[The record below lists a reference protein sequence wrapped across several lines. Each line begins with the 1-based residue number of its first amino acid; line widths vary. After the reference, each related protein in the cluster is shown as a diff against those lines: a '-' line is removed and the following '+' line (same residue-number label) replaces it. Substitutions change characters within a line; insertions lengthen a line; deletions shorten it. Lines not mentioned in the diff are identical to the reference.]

1 MSEIIDDVDLTG
13 DPAVIAQSGLIHFG
27 MEQHLS
33 IFTDIHYNQFPHLV
47 CSFQNGIAQLDG
59 CLVCKSCELVI
70 LLLLKNLFQ

>member
-1 MSEIIDDVDLTG
+1 MVDDVDLAG
-13 DPAVIAQSGLIHFG
+13 DPAVIVQSCFIHFG
-27 MEQHLS
+27 MEQHLPVFS
-33 IFTDIHYNQFPHLV
+33 DIHYNQFPQLV